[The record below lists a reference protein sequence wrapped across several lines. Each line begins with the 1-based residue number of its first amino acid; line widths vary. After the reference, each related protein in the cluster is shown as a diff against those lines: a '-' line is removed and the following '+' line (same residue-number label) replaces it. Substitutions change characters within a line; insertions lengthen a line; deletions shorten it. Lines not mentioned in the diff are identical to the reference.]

1 MSDAASAG
9 TNGDKPPYPRVQ
21 SPDLPAIERRVL
33 KGWAAAETFERSVE
47 SRPVSDEYVFY
58 DGPPFA
64 NGLPHHGHLL
74 TGYVKDVVPRYRTMR
89 GKRVERRFG
98 WDCHGLPAEMEAE
111 KQLPV
116 SGRAS
121 IIDYGIERFNEY
133 CRTSVLKYTE
143 EWEKTVTRQ
152 ARWVDFE
159 HDYKTMDLD
168 YMESVMWAFKQLW
181 NKGLIYQA
189 NRVLPYSWGAETPL
203 SNHEIRLDDATRPRQ
218 DPAVTVA
225 FTLNDP
231 SSIPGDPA
239 TPAAILAWTTTPWT
253 LPSNLALAVGP
264 ELDYAVMLDTNG
276 TRYLLGEAVLEQYA
290 KQLENAEQVGTIKGS
305 DLVGLSYEP
314 LFPYF
319 ADLALVGAGE
329 GDPAERNH
337 GFPGEKRSFVVLAG
351 DFIDTTEGTGVVHM
365 APGFGEDDQR
375 MGEEARIGM
384 VVPVDDS
391 GRFTEEIVEWAGENV
406 LEANSG
412 IIKHLR
418 ESGKLVRHDSYT
430 HNYPH
435 CWRTDTP
442 IIYKAMPS
450 WYVKVTDFRERLL
463 ETNQEINW
471 VPEHIRDGRFG
482 MWLEG
487 ARDWSISRNRFWG
500 SPIPVWV
507 SDNPEYPRTDVYGSL
522 DELEADFGYR
532 PTNLHRPF
540 IDELVRPNPDD
551 PSGQS
556 MMRRVPEVLDCWFE
570 SGSMPFAQVHYPFEN
585 KQWFDEHFPADFIV
599 EYINQSRGWF
609 YTLHVLATALFD
621 RPAFQNV
628 ICHGILLAEDGTKLS
643 KKLRNYTE
651 PDEIFDRQGSDALRW
666 YFMSSNIVR
675 GGDMRISDQGID
687 DVVRQVILPV
697 WNAYS
702 FFTLYANVEGHV
714 ATFRTDSPELLDR
727 YILAKTRSLV
737 AAVEGRMDTYD
748 LPGAAAEITGFID
761 ALNNWYIRRSR
772 DRFWGTGDAAGADA
786 AGLDTLYSVL
796 VSLLQVSAPFLPMIT
811 EEIWVGLTGPDTSQ
825 PNSVHLSDWPSLD
838 TFPADDALVAAMD
851 RLRDVASTGLRLRED
866 QGLRVRLPLASVTVA
881 GHDASTLEPFADL
894 LADELNVKAV
904 RVTEEIGDLATFI
917 LRPDGKALGPRL
929 GKDVQAVFGAARS
942 GDWSSNDDGTVTVAG
957 HVLAADEYEL
967 ALESPDDVVA
977 AALRSNDAVVTLD
990 TEVTAELEAE
1000 GLARDV
1006 VREIQNARKTEDLV
1020 VTDRIDVWVDSRT
1033 ESITA
1038 AITTHEAYIAEQVL
1052 ATSITIGAAPGDLR
1066 VHDSKV
1072 ANEALRF
1079 GFRVN

>member
-1 MSDAASAG
+1 MTDAAPEA
-9 TNGDKPPYPRVQ
+9 NNAPYPAVE
-21 SPDLPAIERRVL
+21 SPDLPGIEQRILAR
-33 KGWAAAETFERSVE
+33 WDAEKTFETSVE
-47 SRPVSDEYVFY
+47 QRPVNVDATNNEYVFY

-74 TGYVKDVVPRYRTMR
+74 TGYVKDVVPRYHAMK

-111 KQLPV
+111 KDLPV

-121 IIDYGIERFNEY
+121 IIEYGIERFNDY
-133 CRTSVLKYTE
+133 CRASVMKYTK

-159 HDYKTMDLD
+159 HDYKTMDID

-181 NKGLIYQA
+181 DKGLIYQA

-218 DPAVTVA
+218 DPAITVA
-225 FTLNDP
+225 FRLDEP
-231 SSIPGDPA
+231 AGIPGDA
-239 TPAAILAWTTTPWT
+239 DTPVCILAWTTTPWT
-253 LPSNLALAVGP
+253 LPSNLALAVGSG
-264 ELDYAVMLDTNG
+264 LDYAVMLDADG
-276 TRYLLGEAVLEQYA
+276 TRYILGAETTDKYA
-290 KQLENAEQVGTIKGS
+290 KQLESAEQVGTVKGS
-305 DLVGLSYEP
+305 DLVGRTYEP

-319 ADLALVGAGE
+319 ADMALVGEDHA
-329 GDPAERNH
+329 DPSKPHH
-337 GFPGEKRSFVVLAG
+337 GVNRSFVVLGG

-365 APGFGEDDQR
+365 APGFGEDDQKA
-375 MGEEARIGM
+375 GEEAGIGM

-391 GRFTEEIVEWAGENV
+391 GRFTDEVTDWAGVNV
-406 LEANSG
+406 LEANSS

-418 ESGKLVRHDSYT
+418 ETGQLVRHDSYT

-442 IIYKAMPS
+442 IIYRAMPS
-450 WYVKVTDFRERLL
+450 WYVKVTDIRDRML

-471 VPEHIRDGRFG
+471 VPSHIRDGRFG

-500 SPIPVWV
+500 SPIPVWI
-507 SDNPEYPRTDVYGSL
+507 SDDPEYPRTEVYGSIA
-522 DELEADFGYR
+522 ELEEAFGVEV
-532 PTNLHRPF
+532 TDLHRPF
-540 IDELVRPNPDD
+540 IDTLVRPNPDD
-551 PSGQS
+551 PTGQS

-570 SGSMPFAQVHYPFEN
+570 SGSMPYAQVHYPFEN
-585 KQWFDEHFPADFIV
+585 KEWFDEHFPADFIV

-628 ICHGILLAEDGTKLS
+628 ICHGILLAEDGAKLS

-651 PDEIFDRQGSDALRW
+651 PELIFEQQGSDALRW
-666 YFMSSNIVR
+666 YFMSAPIVR

-687 DVVRQVILPV
+687 DVVRQVILPI

-702 FFTLYANVEGHV
+702 FFTLYANVEGHT
-714 ATFRTDSPELLDR
+714 ATFRTDSTELLDR

-737 AAVEGRMDTYD
+737 AAVEGRMDDYD
-748 LPGAAAEITGFID
+748 LPGAAAEIQGFID

-772 DRFWGTGDAAGADA
+772 DRFWGTGDAAGADVD
-786 AGLDTLYSVL
+786 GLDTLYTVL
-796 VSLLQVSAPFLPMIT
+796 VSLLQVAAPFLPMIT
-811 EEIWVGLTGPDTSQ
+811 EEIWTGLTTPDAAQ
-825 PNSVHLSDWPSLD
+825 PPSVHLSNWPTLD
-838 TFPADDALVAAMD
+838 AYPADDALVAAMD
-851 RLRDVASTGLRLRED
+851 RLRDVASTGLRLREEES
-866 QGLRVRLPLASVTVA
+866 LRVRLPLASVTVA

-904 RVTEEIGDLATFI
+904 NVTEEIGDLATFI

-929 GKDVQAVFGAARS
+929 GKDVQTVFGAARS
-942 GDWSSNDDGTVTVAG
+942 GDWTANDDGTVTVAG
-957 HVLAADEYEL
+957 HVLAEDEYEL
-967 ALESPDDVVA
+967 ALESPDGVVA
-977 AALRSNDAVVTLD
+977 AALRSNDAVITLD
-990 TEVTAELEAE
+990 TDVTPELAAE

-1006 VREIQNARKTEDLV
+1006 VREIQNARKAQDLV
-1020 VTDRIDVWVDSRT
+1020 VTDRIDVQIEAPGAV
-1033 ESITA
+1033 
-1038 AITTHEAYIAEQVL
+1038 AIAIETHEAYIAEQVL
-1052 ATSITIGAAPGDLR
+1052 ATSLGTALGDSQVHEAKVDGEVVRFTLR
-1066 VHDSKV
+1066 VTSG
-1072 ANEALRF
+1072 A
-1079 GFRVN
+1079 

>member
-1 MSDAASAG
+1 MTATENDGAARTTA
-9 TNGDKPPYPRVQ
+9 PYPHVE
-21 SPDLPAIERRVL
+21 SPDLPAIEARILER
-33 KGWAAAETFERSVE
+33 WETAATFEESVAQ
-47 SRPVSDEYVFY
+47 RPTVVEGSNNEYVFY

-74 TGYVKDVVPRYRTMR
+74 TGYVKDVVPRYQTMK

-133 CRTSVLKYTE
+133 CRTSVLKYTQ
-143 EWEKTVTRQ
+143 EWEETVTRQ

-159 HDYKTMDLD
+159 NDYKTMDLP

-181 NKGLIYQA
+181 EKGLIYQA

-225 FTLNDP
+225 FTLDP
-231 SSIPGDPA
+231 VDGDDGPM
-239 TPAAILAWTTTPWT
+239 AILAWTTTPWT

-264 ELDYAVMLDTNG
+264 DLDYAVMLDADG
-276 TRYLLGEAVLEQYA
+276 TRYVLGEAAVETYA
-290 KQLENAEQVGTIKGS
+290 KQLENAEQVGTLKGT
-305 DLVGLSYEP
+305 DLVGRTYTP

-319 ADLALVGAGE
+319 ADMAEV
-329 GDPAERNH
+329 DPTKPHH
-337 GFPGEKRSFVVLAG
+337 GTSRAFVVLSG
-351 DFIDTTEGTGVVHM
+351 DFIDTDEGTGVVHM

-375 MGEEARIGM
+375 LCGEAGIGM
-384 VVPVDDS
+384 VVPVDDA
-391 GRFTEEIVEWAGENV
+391 GRFTDDVVEWAGENV

-418 ESGKLVRHDSYT
+418 ETGQLIRHDSYT

-442 IIYKAMPS
+442 IIYRAMPS
-450 WYVKVTDFRERLL
+450 WYVKVTDIRDRML

-471 VPEHIRDGRFG
+471 VPSHIKDGRFG

-507 SDNPEYPRTDVYGSL
+507 SDDPDHPRTDVYGSL
-522 DELEADFGYR
+522 DELEADFGVR
-532 PTNLHRPF
+532 PENLHRPF
-540 IDELVRPNPDD
+540 IDELTRPNPDD
-551 PSGQS
+551 PTGQS
-556 MMRRVPEVLDCWFE
+556 TMRRVPEVLDCWFE

-585 KQWFDEHFPADFIV
+585 KDWFDSHFPADFIV

-609 YTLHVLATALFD
+609 YTMHVLSTALFD
-621 RPAFQNV
+621 RPGFQNA
-628 ICHGILLAEDGTKLS
+628 ICHGVLLADDGAKLS

-651 PDEIFDRQGSDALRW
+651 PSEIFEKQGSDALRW
-666 YFMSSNIVR
+666 YFMSTNIVR
-675 GGDMRISDQGID
+675 GGDTRISDQAID
-687 DVVRQVILPV
+687 DVVRQVILPI

-702 FFTLYANVEGHV
+702 FFTLYANIEGYR
-714 ATFRTDSPELLDR
+714 AQFRPAADDDSVILDR
-727 YILAKTRSLV
+727 YILAKTHDLV
-737 AAVEGRMDTYD
+737 VSVETRMDAYD
-748 LPGAAAEITGFID
+748 LPGAAMEVQAFID

-772 DRFWGTGDAAGADA
+772 DRFWGTDSGHADK
-786 AGLDTLYSVL
+786 AGLDTLYTVL
-796 VSLLQVSAPFLPMIT
+796 ITLVQVAAPLMPMIT
-811 EEIWVGLTGPDTSQ
+811 DEIWVGLTAGDGDQ
-825 PNSVHLSDWPSLD
+825 PESVHLTDWPRAD
-838 TFPADDALVAAMD
+838 AYPADAALVAAMD

-881 GHDASTLEPFADL
+881 GRDASTLEPFSDL

-904 RVTEEIGDLATFI
+904 HVTEEIGSLATFI

-929 GKDVQAVFGAARS
+929 GKDVQAVFGAAKK
-942 GDWSSNDDGTVTVAG
+942 GEWTANDDGSVSVAG
-957 HVLAADEYEL
+957 HVLAEDEYEL

-990 TEVTAELEAE
+990 TDVTPELAAE
-1000 GLARDV
+1000 GLARDI
-1006 VREIQNARKTEDLV
+1006 VREVQNARKAEDLV
-1020 VTDRIDVWVDSRT
+1020 VTDRIRVWVEVAST
-1033 ESITA
+1033 GAVA
-1038 AITTHEAYIAEQVL
+1038 ALEVHRAYVAEQVL
-1052 ATSITIGAAPGDLR
+1052 ATEVVTGAGDDHL
-1066 VHDSKV
+1066 HIH
-1072 ANEALRF
+1072 EATLDGEPFRF
-1079 GFRVN
+1079 TLCVDP